1 MARGRGRAIAGSRRA
16 HEALGQDPHPAV
28 VVRRSGILCAP
39 SPQSL
44 AMHSA
49 LIFALVFVG
58 GFAVMSIEMLAGR
71 VLAPYFGGSIYVWGS
86 VITIFM
92 LALSIGYLLGGRLS
106 LRAPSLRRFGSIFL
120 VCAAAVVPMLLFAD
134 PFMEWVF
141 VRVDDPRYGS
151 LIAAT
156 VLYFVPTLLMGILS
170 PYAVRLLV
178 QDAHT
183 SGETAGFL
191 YFVSTAGSALGVL
204 LTSFYFVLWWEVSLI
219 MAGLTVALALCGAV
233 AFAMHGRTGASA

>member
-1 MARGRGRAIAGSRRA
+1 M
-16 HEALGQDPHPAV
+16 
-28 VVRRSGILCAP
+28 RSGGGPFGILSAP
-39 SPQSL
+39 SSQSF

-58 GFAVMSIEMLAGR
+58 GFSVMSIEMLAGR

-106 LRAPSLRRFGSIFL
+106 LREPSLKRFGLIFL
-120 VCAAAVVPMLLFAD
+120 VCAVAVVPMLLVAD
-134 PFMEWVF
+134 PFMEWIF
-141 VRVDDPRYGS
+141 VRIDDPRYGS
-151 LIAAT
+151 LVTST
-156 VLYFVPTLLMGILS
+156 VLYFVPTLLMGIIS

-204 LTSFYFVLWWEVSLI
+204 VTSFYFVLWWEVSQI
-219 MAGLTVALALCGAV
+219 MWGLTVALALCGV
-233 AFAMHGRTGASA
+233 AAIAAHRSQDAKAGGQA

>member
-1 MARGRGRAIAGSRRA
+1 
-16 HEALGQDPHPAV
+16 
-28 VVRRSGILCAP
+28 
-39 SPQSL
+39 
-44 AMHSA
+44 MHSA

-106 LRAPSLRRFGSIFL
+106 LREPSLRRLGWIFL
-120 VCAAAVVPMLLFAD
+120 ACATAVVPMFLIAD

-141 VRVDDPRYGS
+141 VRIDDPRYGS
-151 LIAAT
+151 LVAASA
-156 VLYFVPTLLMGILS
+156 LFFVPTLLMGILS

-204 LTSFYFVLWWEVSLI
+204 ATSFYFVLWWEVSQI
-219 MAGLTVALALCGAV
+219 MAGLTVALAACGAI
-233 AFAMHGRTGASA
+233 ALAMHGRTGASA